1 MTPEH
6 QEQLERLRSLLA
18 SPAVRR
24 LEQGLVAAF
33 VLLVVLGLIGVLAS
47 VPYGQ
52 QVAGLWLMLGC
63 VLPVAGVL
71 LLLALPLGHMR
82 RLRAVAARWDEV
94 ARARGLEATTVPFT
108 SSDWRLSGDMHG
120 VPVAVRT
127 VRRGQGDSSR
137 TATIV
142 QVTLPERTPA
152 DLRLSVEGF
161 GDRLMKAL
169 GGQDVQVGDRE
180 VDALLR
186 VRGDDPEAIQTFL
199 HRPAVLDA
207 LRALGTH
214 HRSFTVER
222 ALARIEEPRF
232 VKDPEEVMPT
242 LDRLVALARAL
253 GA

>member
-1 MTPEH
+1 MTPE
-6 QEQLERLRSLLA
+6 QREQFERFKGWLAEAPIWKVELALL
-18 SPAVRR
+18 VTF
-24 LEQGLVAAF
+24 GLLSALIVALF
-33 VLLVVLGLIGVLAS
+33 VLSDGPPVIAVL
-47 VPYGQ
+47 
-52 QVAGLWLMLGC
+52 LMPLLGPP
-63 VLPVAGVL
+63 LLGVL
-71 LLLALPLGHMR
+71 LLGYVR
-82 RLRAVAARWDEV
+82 RLLGVAARWDEV
-94 ARARGLEATTVPFT
+94 ARARGLESFTIPFK
-108 SSDWRLSGDMHG
+108 DGGWRLSGDVDG

-127 VRRGQGDSSR
+127 EGNRDRNR
-137 TATIV
+137 TITIV
-142 QVTLPERTPA
+142 QVTLPDRVPA

-180 VDALLR
+180 VDDLLR
-186 VRGDDPEAIQTFL
+186 VRGDDPEAIQACL

-232 VKDPEEVMPT
+232 VKDPEDLLPA

-253 GA
+253 AA